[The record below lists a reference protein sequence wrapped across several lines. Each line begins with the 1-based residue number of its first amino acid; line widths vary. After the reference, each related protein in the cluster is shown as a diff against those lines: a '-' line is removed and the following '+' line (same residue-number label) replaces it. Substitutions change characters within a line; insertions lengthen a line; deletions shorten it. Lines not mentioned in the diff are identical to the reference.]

1 MDHQTPT
8 RQILDAID
16 TKTVDR
22 RYDLDWLRI
31 VAFGVLVFF
40 HSAVLFLP
48 SGIPNVINDQS
59 SLVLSAGVAFLHQF
73 RLALLFLVSG
83 MGVYFALKKRRGA
96 AYIKERSTRLLIPLL
111 FGILVIVPPMI
122 YLENLYND
130 RFSGSFVE
138 FYPSFFTQGLYPNGN
153 LSWHH
158 YWFIAYLYIFCLLS
172 WPLFKRWRDQ
182 GADQL
187 QRRLSWM
194 QGGYRVYL
202 LIIPLILVEIALRPW
217 FPGFRNLVSDWASF
231 AHWLIIFVAGYAM
244 ASNHTVLDKCRDL
257 RYVSL
262 LVAAVSSTFLFALF
276 YNYETASF
284 PFDRDITFP
293 NALKFIAFTTI
304 RMVGV
309 WCWLLV
315 CVGFA
320 GKYLNHKTTAVIY
333 LNRAVYPVFCL
344 HLTTIVA
351 IGFFVLP
358 TSLSIPIKFTIISLG
373 TLALVLFFYQ
383 VIIRQIGA
391 LGALVGAK
399 NL

>member
-1 MDHQTPT
+1 MDHRTPA

-16 TKTVDR
+16 TKTVER

-31 VAFGVLVFF
+31 IAFGVLVFF

-48 SGIPNVINDQS
+48 SGIPDLINDQPS
-59 SLVLSAGVAFLHQF
+59 PVLSAGVAFLHQF

-138 FYPSFFTQGLYPNGN
+138 FYPEFFSQGLYPNGN

-172 WPLFKRWRDQ
+172 WPLFKHWRDQ
-182 GADQL
+182 GAGQL
-187 QRRLSWM
+187 QRRLSWV

-217 FPGFRNLVSDWASF
+217 FPGFRNLITDWASF
-231 AHWLIIFVAGYAM
+231 MHWLIIFVAGYVL
-244 ASNHTVLDKCRDL
+244 ASDQRVLDRCRDL
-257 RYVSL
+257 RYLSL
-262 LVAAVSSTFLFALF
+262 TAAAFASTFLFALF
-276 YNYETASF
+276 YDYNTASF
-284 PFDRDITFP
+284 PLNREITLP
-293 NALKFIAFTTI
+293 NAFKFIAFTAI

-309 WCWLLV
+309 WCWILV

-320 GKYLNHKTTAVIY
+320 AQYLNHKSTAVVY
-333 LNRAVYPVFCL
+333 LNQAVYPVFCL
-344 HLTTIVA
+344 HLTTIVG
-351 IGFFVLP
+351 IGYFVLP
-358 TSLSIPIKFTIISLG
+358 TSLSIPIKFSIISFG
-373 TLALVLFFYQ
+373 TLAMVLLFHQ
-383 VIIRQIGA
+383 IVIRRIGI
-391 LGALVGAK
+391 LGLLVGARP
-399 NL
+399 N